1 MSMPVVIEREGKT
14 VSEAIIRACEDL
26 GVTRNDIDVQVLE
39 EGSKGVLGI
48 GGKDARVKVTVTR
61 PDVTEKGLRAKR
73 ALQNILGYIV
83 SSHSITLNETAD
95 KIKLDVKISDDK
107 GLLIGRKGEMIKALE
122 YITGKIAGRFCEDGR
137 EKRVLID
144 IDDYKKRREESI
156 SRMVRDTVKKVR
168 KIGKPIMLE
177 PMSAFERRITYITLK
192 QESGIT
198 YETKGS
204 GEEKRIVIN
213 PQRHNR
219 ARDRQSNQT
228 GA

>member
-1 MSMPVVIEREGKT
+1 MPIVIEREGKT

-26 GVTRNDIDVQVLE
+26 GVTRNEIEVQVLE

-48 GGKDARVKVTVTR
+48 GGREARVRITVTKS
-61 PDVTEKGLRAKR
+61 DISEKGLRAKK
-73 ALQNILGYIV
+73 ALQDILGYIV
-83 SSHSITLNETAD
+83 SSHSITLEETAD

-144 IDDYKKRREESI
+144 IDDYKRRREESI
-156 SRMVRDTVKKVR
+156 SRMVKDTVKKVR
-168 KIGKPIMLE
+168 KIGKPITLE

-192 QESGIT
+192 QEPGIT

-213 PQRHNR
+213 PQRHHR
-219 ARDRQSNQT
+219 ARDRESNQT

>member
-1 MSMPVVIEREGKT
+1 MPVVIEREGKT
-14 VSEAIIRACEDL
+14 VSEAIIRGCEDL
-26 GVTRNDIDVQVLE
+26 GVTRNDIDVEVLE

-48 GGKDARVKVTVTR
+48 GGKDARVRITVTR
-61 PDVTEKGLRAKR
+61 SDVTEKGLRAKK

-83 SSHSITLNETAD
+83 SSHSITLKETAD

-144 IDDYKKRREESI
+144 IDDYKRRREESI

-168 KIGKPIMLE
+168 KIGKPITLD

>member
-1 MSMPVVIEREGKT
+1 MPIVIEREGKT

-26 GVTRNDIDVQVLE
+26 GVTRNEIEVQVLE

-48 GGKDARVKVTVTR
+48 GGREARVRITVTKS
-61 PDVTEKGLRAKR
+61 DISEKGLRAKK
-73 ALQNILGYIV
+73 ALQDILGYIV
-83 SSHSITLNETAD
+83 SSHSITLKETAD
-95 KIKLDVKISDDK
+95 KIELDVKISDDK

-122 YITGKIAGRFCEDGR
+122 YITGKISGRFCEDGR

-144 IDDYKKRREESI
+144 VDDYKRRREESI
-156 SRMVRDTVKKVR
+156 SRMVKDTVKKVR
-168 KIGKPIMLE
+168 KIGKPITLE

-198 YETKGS
+198 YETRGS

-213 PQRHNR
+213 PQRHHR
-219 ARDRQSNQT
+219 ARDRESNQT

>member
-1 MSMPVVIEREGKT
+1 MPIVIEREGKT

-48 GGKDARVKVTVTR
+48 GGKEARIRITVTR
-61 PDVTEKGLRAKR
+61 PDVSEKGLKAKKT
-73 ALQNILGYIV
+73 LHEILGYIV
-83 SSHSITLNETAD
+83 SSHSITLRETD
-95 KIKLDVKISDDK
+95 DRIKLDVKIDDDK

-122 YITGKIAGRFCEDGR
+122 YITGKIAGRSCEEGR

-144 IDDYKKRREESI
+144 IDDYKRRREESI
-156 SRMVRDTVKKVR
+156 SRMVKDTVRRVR
-168 KIGKPIMLE
+168 KIGKPVTLE

-192 QESGIT
+192 QESGIA
-198 YETKGS
+198 YETKGT
-204 GEEKRIVIN
+204 GEEKRIVIS

-219 ARDRQSNQT
+219 ARDRQSNQMGT
-228 GA
+228 

>member
-1 MSMPVVIEREGKT
+1 MPIVIEKEGKT
-14 VSEAIIRACEDL
+14 VSEAIISACEDL
-26 GVTRNDIDVQVLE
+26 GVTRNEIEVQVLE

-48 GGKDARVKVTVTR
+48 GGKQARVRITVTR
-61 PDVTEKGLRAKR
+61 SDVSEKGLRAKK
-73 ALQNILGYIV
+73 ALENILGYIV
-83 SSHSITLNETAD
+83 SSHSITLKETAD

-144 IDDYKKRREESI
+144 IDDYKRRREESI
-156 SRMVRDTVKKVR
+156 SRMVKDTVKKAR
-168 KIGKPIMLE
+168 KIGKPITLE

-192 QESGIT
+192 KESGIT

-204 GEEKRIVIN
+204 GEEKRIIIN
-213 PQRHNR
+213 PQRHNSAGNR
-219 ARDRQSNQT
+219 ESNQT

>member
-1 MSMPVVIEREGKT
+1 MPIVIEREGKT
-14 VSEAIIRACEDL
+14 VSEAIIRACEVL
-26 GVTRNDIDVQVLE
+26 GVTRNEIEVQVLE

-48 GGKDARVKVTVTR
+48 GGREARVRITVTKS
-61 PDVTEKGLRAKR
+61 DISEKGLRAKKT
-73 ALQNILGYIV
+73 LQDILGYIV
-83 SSHSITLNETAD
+83 SSHSITLKETAD
-95 KIKLDVKISDDK
+95 KIKLDVKIDDDK

-122 YITGKIAGRFCEDGR
+122 YITGKIAGRSCEDGR

-144 IDDYKKRREESI
+144 IDDYKRRREESI
-156 SRMVRDTVKKVR
+156 SRMVKDIVNKVR
-168 KIGKPIMLE
+168 KIGKPITLE

-213 PQRHNR
+213 PQRHHR
-219 ARDRQSNQT
+219 ARDRESNQT

>member
-1 MSMPVVIEREGKT
+1 MPVVIEREGKT

>member
-1 MSMPVVIEREGKT
+1 MPIVIEREGKT

-26 GVTRNDIDVQVLE
+26 GVTRNEIEVQVLE

-48 GGKDARVKVTVTR
+48 GGREARVRITVTKS
-61 PDVTEKGLRAKR
+61 DISEKGLRAKK
-73 ALQNILGYIV
+73 ALQDILGYIV

-95 KIKLDVKISDDK
+95 KIELDVKISDDK

-122 YITGKIAGRFCEDGR
+122 YITGKISGRFCEDGR

-144 IDDYKKRREESI
+144 VDDYKRRREESI
-156 SRMVRDTVKKVR
+156 SRMVKDTVKKVR
-168 KIGKPIMLE
+168 KIGKPITLE

-198 YETKGS
+198 YETRGS

-213 PQRHNR
+213 PQRHHR
-219 ARDRQSNQT
+219 ARDRESNQT

>member
-1 MSMPVVIEREGKT
+1 MPIVIEKQGKT
-14 VSEAIIRACEDL
+14 VSEAIISACEDL
-26 GVTRNDIDVQVLE
+26 GVTRNEIEVQVLE

-48 GGKDARVKVTVTR
+48 GGKEARVRITVTR
-61 PDVTEKGLRAKR
+61 SDVSEKGLRAKK
-73 ALQNILGYIV
+73 ALENILGYIV
-83 SSHSITLNETAD
+83 SSHSITLKETAD

-144 IDDYKKRREESI
+144 IDDYKRRREESI
-156 SRMVRDTVKKVR
+156 SRMVKDTVKKAR
-168 KIGKPIMLE
+168 KIGKPITLE

-192 QESGIT
+192 KESGIT

-204 GEEKRIVIN
+204 GEEKRIVIS
-213 PQRHNR
+213 PQRHNSPR
-219 ARDRQSNQT
+219 NRESNQAGT
-228 GA
+228 

>member
-1 MSMPVVIEREGKT
+1 MPIVIEREGKT

-26 GVTRNDIDVQVLE
+26 GVTRNEIEVQVLE

-48 GGKDARVKVTVTR
+48 GGREARVRITVTKS
-61 PDVTEKGLRAKR
+61 DISEKGLRAKK
-73 ALQNILGYIV
+73 ALQDILGYIV

-95 KIKLDVKISDDK
+95 KIELDVKISDDK

-122 YITGKIAGRFCEDGR
+122 YITGKISGRFCEDGR

-144 IDDYKKRREESI
+144 VDDYKRRREESI
-156 SRMVRDTVKKVR
+156 SRMVKDTVKKVR
-168 KIGKPIMLE
+168 KIGKPITLE

-198 YETKGS
+198 YETRGS

-213 PQRHNR
+213 PQRHHR
-219 ARDRQSNQT
+219 ARDPESNQT

>member
-1 MSMPVVIEREGKT
+1 MPVVIEREAKT
-14 VSEAIIRACEDL
+14 VSEAILKACEDL

-48 GGKDARVKVTVTR
+48 GGKDARIRVTVTR
-61 PDVTEKGLRAKR
+61 SDVTEKGLRAKK
-73 ALQNILGYIV
+73 ALENILGYIV
-83 SSHSITLNETAD
+83 SSHSITLKETAD

-144 IDDYKKRREESI
+144 IDDYKRRREESI
-156 SRMVRDTVKKVR
+156 SRMVKDTVKRVK
-168 KIGKPIMLE
+168 KIGKPITLD

-213 PQRHNR
+213 PQRYSR
-219 ARDRQSNQT
+219 ARERQSNQ

>member
-1 MSMPVVIEREGKT
+1 MPVVIEREAKT
-14 VSEAIIRACEDL
+14 VSEAILKACEDL

-48 GGKDARVKVTVTR
+48 GGKDARIRVTVTR
-61 PDVTEKGLRAKR
+61 SDVTEKGLRAKK
-73 ALQNILGYIV
+73 ALENILGYIV
-83 SSHSITLNETAD
+83 SSHSITLKETAD

-144 IDDYKKRREESI
+144 IDDYKRRREESI
-156 SRMVRDTVKKVR
+156 SRMVKDTVKRVK
-168 KIGKPIMLE
+168 KIGKPITLD

-213 PQRHNR
+213 PQRYNR
-219 ARDRQSNQT
+219 ARERQSNQ

>member
-1 MSMPVVIEREGKT
+1 
-14 VSEAIIRACEDL
+14 
-26 GVTRNDIDVQVLE
+26 
-39 EGSKGVLGI
+39 
-48 GGKDARVKVTVTR
+48 
-61 PDVTEKGLRAKR
+61 
-73 ALQNILGYIV
+73 
-83 SSHSITLNETAD
+83 
-95 KIKLDVKISDDK
+95 
-107 GLLIGRKGEMIKALE
+107 MIKALE

-156 SRMVRDTVKKVR
+156 SRMVKDTVKKVR
-168 KIGKPIMLE
+168 KIGKPITLE

-219 ARDRQSNQT
+219 PRDRQSNQT

>member
-1 MSMPVVIEREGKT
+1 MPVVIEKEAKT
-14 VSEAIIRACEDL
+14 VSDAIIKACEDL
-26 GVTRNDIDVQVLE
+26 GVTRNDIEVEVLE

-48 GGKDARVKVTVTR
+48 GGKEARIRIKVIR
-61 PDVTEKGLRAKR
+61 SDVSEKGLRAKK
-73 ALQNILGYIV
+73 ALRDILEYIV
-83 SSHSITLNETAD
+83 SSHSINLKETAD

-144 IDDYKKRREESI
+144 IDDYKRRREESI
-156 SRMVRDTVKKVR
+156 SRMVKETVKKVR
-168 KIGKPIMLE
+168 KFGKPITLE

-198 YETKGS
+198 YETKGT

-213 PQRHNR
+213 PHRNNR
-219 ARDRQSNQT
+219 PRDRRSNQMET
-228 GA
+228 

>member
-1 MSMPVVIEREGKT
+1 MPIVIEREGKT

-26 GVTRNDIDVQVLE
+26 GVTRNEIEVQVLE

-48 GGKDARVKVTVTR
+48 GGREARVRITVTKS
-61 PDVTEKGLRAKR
+61 DISEKGLRAKK
-73 ALQNILGYIV
+73 ALQDILGYIV
-83 SSHSITLNETAD
+83 SSHSITLEETAD

-144 IDDYKKRREESI
+144 IDDYKRRREESI
-156 SRMVRDTVKKVR
+156 SRMVKDTVKKVR
-168 KIGKPIMLE
+168 KIGKPITLE

-198 YETKGS
+198 YETRGS

-213 PQRHNR
+213 PQRHHR
-219 ARDRQSNQT
+219 ARDRESNQT

>member
-1 MSMPVVIEREGKT
+1 MPIVIEREGKT

-26 GVTRNDIDVQVLE
+26 GVTRNEIEVQVLE

-48 GGKDARVKVTVTR
+48 GGREARVRITVTKS
-61 PDVTEKGLRAKR
+61 DISEKGLRAKK
-73 ALQNILGYIV
+73 ALQDILGYIV
-83 SSHSITLNETAD
+83 SSHSITLEETAD

-144 IDDYKKRREESI
+144 IDDYKRRREESI
-156 SRMVRDTVKKVR
+156 SRMVKDTVKKVR
-168 KIGKPIMLE
+168 KIGKPITLE

-213 PQRHNR
+213 PQRHHR
-219 ARDRQSNQT
+219 ARDRESNQT

>member
-1 MSMPVVIEREGKT
+1 MPVVIEREAKT
-14 VSEAIIRACEDL
+14 VSEAILRGCEDL
-26 GVTRNDIDVQVLE
+26 GLTRNDIDVQVLE

-48 GGKDARVKVTVTR
+48 GGKDARVRITVTKS
-61 PDVTEKGLRAKR
+61 DVTEKGLRAKKT
-73 ALQNILGYIV
+73 LQNILEYIV
-83 SSHSITLNETAD
+83 SSHSITLKETAD

-107 GLLIGRKGEMIKALE
+107 GLIIGRKGEMIKALE

-156 SRMVRDTVKKVR
+156 SRMVKDTVKKVR
-168 KIGKPIMLE
+168 KIGKPITLE

-219 ARDRQSNQT
+219 PRDRQSNQT